1 MFFYLCFLIIL
12 AFSNMKIVVN
22 NQDKSVTAQTIEE
35 LIAELQIESRG
46 VAIAIN
52 GAVVSR
58 TQWSERSLSEGDKV
72 VVVSAVFGG

>member
-1 MFFYLCFLIIL
+1 
-12 AFSNMKIVVN
+12 MKIVVN
-22 NQDKSVTAQTIEE
+22 NQNKSVTAQTIEE

-46 VAIAIN
+46 VAIAVN

-58 TQWSERSLSEGDKV
+58 AQWGEYRLGEGDKV